1 MPIEPIETIVSS
13 GPTLGKKLG
22 NLTLEKARFF
32 GRPNFSGEVDR
43 FGDDR
48 RKFTV
53 MIPNDVADQLREM
66 GWNVKTIIPTE
77 EEKAEGRETVS
88 CLKVM
93 VDDISIIQV
102 RMGQDITTLQ
112 PGDKKG
118 NPGTFG
124 VMDRSRIEEMDMEIR
139 AWEYKPEE
147 KPGEYSARL
156 VALVATLRFNR
167 LEEKY
172 GILS

>member
-22 NLTLEKARFF
+22 NLTLMKARFF

-43 FGDDR
+43 FGDAR

-53 MIPNDVADQLREM
+53 FIPNELADQLREM
-66 GWNVKTIIPTE
+66 GWNVKTIIPNE
-77 EEKAEGRETVS
+77 EEQAEGRETVS

-93 VDDISIIQV
+93 VDDISVIQV
-102 RMGQDITTLQ
+102 RAGEDVTNLAV
-112 PGDKKG
+112 P
-118 NPGTFG
+118 NFG
-124 VMDRSRIEEMDMEIR
+124 VMDRTRIEEMDMELR

-156 VALVATLRFNR
+156 VALVATVQLNK
-167 LEEKY
+167 LEQKY
-172 GILS
+172 GIL